1 MTTDNKDT
9 VIMTDEDTDGMCATR
24 IVHNAL
30 TLTQPNSKHIIRWQ
44 DWDTFGISQG
54 DVDVIK
60 SFHPETAFILDLGSG
75 LDILQKASDLLKTGM
90 RVVVLDNHPPD
101 KEVETK
107 EDMAKY
113 SSLLQGLRDFPSFYY
128 ESSNENCT
136 TGIVYK
142 MAQQSQWP
150 IANMEKWALLGLRGD
165 VASDSQE
172 GGPIYNEI
180 LMRHGGLKGLLA
192 TEANLGYNWGL
203 IDFYAQ
209 LLHVQ
214 RRMVF
219 NAAPPFCYEGMK
231 EMEQIPNWLD
241 LYTMITK
248 GALTSSLFEGGKNPN
263 TQMMAL
269 NHIKYKPEFKKVT
282 EDWKNNVK
290 LEFPYY
296 DRGIESWK
304 TYGVSIISHEWNI
317 GSAMANK
324 LGGQNKK
331 PWFVINT
338 IPKYGVHVSGRNG
351 VSDSQLH
358 IGKVFR
364 MANPTIME
372 GGGLKQAG
380 SAKTHTNNPEAVL
393 DELIRAVEASLQ

>member
-1 MTTDNKDT
+1 VSENKDT

-30 TLTQPNSKHIIRWQ
+30 TQTKPNSKHTIIWQ
-44 DWDTFGISQG
+44 DWDTFGVT
-54 DVDVIK
+54 DANVAAIK
-60 SFHPETAFILDLGSG
+60 ALKPETAYLLDLGSG
-75 LDILQKASDLLKTGM
+75 LDMLSKAMSLMQSGIN
-90 RVVVLDNHPPD
+90 VVLWDNHPPD
-101 KEVETK
+101 SEVETP
-107 EDMAKY
+107 EDYATYKALL
-113 SSLLQGLRDFPSFYY
+113 SSYKTEPVGNTTFVY
-128 ESSNENCT
+128 ESTTENCT

-142 MAQQSQWP
+142 WAKRLEWP

-172 GGPIYNEI
+172 GGPIYQDI
-180 LMRHGGLKGLLA
+180 LSRHAGLKGLLA
-192 TEANLGYNWGL
+192 TQANLGYDWGL

-219 NAAPPFCYEGMK
+219 NAAPPFCYEAMK
-231 EMEQIPNWLD
+231 ELEQIPNWLE
-241 LYTMITK
+241 LYTLITK
-248 GALTSSLFEGGKNPN
+248 GSLASPLFTDGKNPN
-263 TQMMAL
+263 TQMMAM
-269 NHIKYKPEFKKVT
+269 NHIKYKPEFKKVS

-290 LEFPYY
+290 LEFPMVT
-296 DRGIESWK
+296 GN
-304 TYGVSIISHEWNI
+304 YGVSVISHEWNI

-338 IPKYGVHVSGRNG
+338 IPKYGIHVSGRNG
-351 VSDSQLH
+351 QADSPIH

-364 MANPTIME
+364 TANPTIME
-372 GGGLKQAG
+372 GGGLREAG
-380 SAKTHTNNPEAVL
+380 SAKAHINNPEAVL
-393 DELIRAVEASLQ
+393 DELVRAVEESFA